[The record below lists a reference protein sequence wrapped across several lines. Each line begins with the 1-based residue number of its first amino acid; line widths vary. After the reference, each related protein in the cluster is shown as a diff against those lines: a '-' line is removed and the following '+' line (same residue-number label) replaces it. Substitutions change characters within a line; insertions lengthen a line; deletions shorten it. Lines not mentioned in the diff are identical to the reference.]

1 MCQQYHHIL
10 SLYIYQQY
18 FSFPEIQAKTL
29 SNLGR
34 NQVIAWSKKR
44 NYNCKHVFLATAPR
58 LLCLVLS
65 LRINRQNHQKFQI
78 CKMHLLIPL
87 TLTLLAGST
96 LALSTTNDTMTLEK
110 RGHHGWIRSF
120 NENSC
125 TNQPIGDRP
134 ELHWFD
140 CNNFTPAAYGDNK
153 IIGVNYGSFNYKVS
167 ALKFFSG
174 TYFVLPI
181 KAIV

>member
-1 MCQQYHHIL
+1 
-10 SLYIYQQY
+10 
-18 FSFPEIQAKTL
+18 
-29 SNLGR
+29 
-34 NQVIAWSKKR
+34 
-44 NYNCKHVFLATAPR
+44 
-58 LLCLVLS
+58 
-65 LRINRQNHQKFQI
+65 
-78 CKMHLLIPL
+78 MHLSIPL

-140 CNNFTPAAYGDNK
+140 CTNFTPAAYGDNK

-167 ALKFFSG
+167 VLKFFSG
-174 TYFVLPI
+174 TYFALPT